1 MMHMLQ
7 VVDARRTV
15 LGLGLLAVLAASGG
29 CNETVGP
36 TASTDPNNNPG
47 VTQKNARIQAYGK
60 DGVVKSPV
68 GGRR

>member
-1 MMHMLQ
+1 MMHILQ
-7 VVDARRTV
+7 VVDARRMV
-15 LGLGLLAVLAASGG
+15 LGLGLLAMLAASGG

-47 VTQKNARIQAYGK
+47 VAQKNARIQAYGPS
-60 DGVVKSPV
+60 GAPKSVV